1 MKKVVIIMPRI
12 PYGIGSFERI
22 RNKDED
28 YIYID
33 KTQFIE
39 QLEEMNF
46 LIHLR
51 PRRFGK
57 SLFIGMLESYYD
69 ILSADRFDDLFGGL
83 YIHDHPTINRNSYY
97 MLRFN
102 FSGIATKDFDTIMEG
117 FLTKVR
123 SGISLF
129 INKYKL
135 DIQIPNSKSPSVV
148 LHTLLTEFENLG
160 LEHKVYILIDEYDHF
175 TNAVLNIGLD
185 GFMTLVARGG
195 VVRSF
200 YEVIKEKAEK
210 NVIDRL
216 FITGVMSVSLDSMTS
231 GFNIA
236 TNITT
241 DAEFADIMGFT
252 ANEVQKLLAT
262 PKLGSPKKAVELTIT
277 EKEQVY
283 EIWRQNYNGYLFS
296 AESSTKVFNSTLI
309 MYYLQHYLPKKK
321 LLEEIVDP
329 NLNQSGRTI
338 SGIVEVKNSFA
349 NYEIIEEIVKHKYV
363 NAKLSTFIDIDK
375 KFDKNDFITLLFNI
389 GFLTIK
395 ESGMLTKFEMPN
407 KIIEEIYFGYMREL
421 AAIRY
426 NYQIDVRDQER
437 AILEMGEKGKI
448 DAITH
453 LVVDFLEHISGR
465 NAIKFDEQD
474 IKLTYLKFLFPTDQF
489 FVFDEFPIKKGYT
502 DLTILKSATSYSKY
516 EFLIELKHIKKG
528 KKAETIE
535 TQVAE
540 KFVDGVE
547 QIARYM
553 EDKRMHGR
561 PDLKKFVVVFA
572 GFDIA
577 KLEEI
582 ECL

>member
-1 MKKVVIIMPRI
+1 MPRI

-33 KTQFIE
+33 KTRFIT
-39 QLEEMNF
+39 QLENFNF

-57 SLFIGMLESYYD
+57 SLFISMLESYYD
-69 ILSADRFDDLFGGL
+69 LLSTESFDDLFGGL
-83 YIHDHPTINRNSYY
+83 SIHEHPTINRNNYY
-97 MLRFN
+97 VLRFN
-102 FSGIATKDFDTIMEG
+102 FSGIATTDFDTIMEG
-117 FLTKVR
+117 FLSKVR

-129 INKYKL
+129 VNKYKL
-135 DIQIPNSKSPSVV
+135 DIEISDSKNPAVN
-148 LHTLLTEFENLG
+148 LNKLFTEFENLE
-160 LEHKVYILIDEYDHF
+160 LDHKVYILIDEYDHF

-216 FITGVMSVSLDSMTS
+216 FMTGVMSVSLDSMTS

-241 DAEFADIMGFT
+241 NAKFADIMGFT
-252 ANEVQKLLAT
+252 TDEVQKLLAT
-262 PKLGSPKKAVELTIT
+262 SKLGSPKEAVELTET
-277 EKEQVY
+277 EQEQVY
-283 EIWRQNYNGYLFS
+283 DIWRQNYNGYLFS

-309 MYYLQHYLPKKK
+309 MYYLLHYLPKKK

-338 SGIVEVKNSFA
+338 SGIVEVKNSNA
-349 NYEIIEEIVKHKYV
+349 NYEIVEEIVKHKYV
-363 NAKLSTFIDIDK
+363 SAKLSTFIDIDK
-375 KFDKNDFITLLFNI
+375 KFDNNDFVTLLFNI

-395 ESGMLTKFEMPN
+395 EPGMLTKFEMPN

-421 AAIRY
+421 AEIRY
-426 NYQIDVRDQER
+426 NYHIDVRDQQR
-437 AILEMGEKGKI
+437 ALLEMGEQGKI

-453 LVVDFLEHISGR
+453 LVADFLGHISGR

-474 IKLTYLKFLFPTDQF
+474 IKLTYLKYLFPTDQF

-502 DLTILKSATSYSKY
+502 DLTILKSATSYAKY
-516 EFLIELKHIKKG
+516 EFLIELKHVKKG
-528 KKAETIE
+528 EATDAR
-535 TQVAE
+535 VAE
-540 KFVDGVE
+540 KFADGVK
-547 QIARYM
+547 QIAGYM
-553 EDKRMHGR
+553 QDKRMQGR
-561 PDLKKFVVVFA
+561 PDLKKFVVVFV
-572 GFDIA
+572 GFEIA
-577 KLEEI
+577 RLEEI
-582 ECL
+582 E